1 VKTRV
6 ILALLILLS
15 AGLGLAPAQA
25 SSHREAPAITGTPKV
40 DGTDFYM
47 FNSYE
52 AGRSGFVTLLANYI
66 PLQDAYGGPNY
77 FTLDPDALY
86 RILIDNTG
94 DGVEDVSFQFHCG
107 QSLADIKLPV
117 GGKQVSVPLI
127 NVGPISG
134 GPGHPDATL
143 NRRETC
149 TLGVARGKL
158 NAKAK
163 FQAVTDAGTHGNTFD
178 KPVDNIGEKS
188 IADYAAYA
196 RQFIYDVSIPGCTGA
211 GRLFIGQRKDGFSV
225 NLGEIFDLVNIA
237 NPLGPR
243 DAEPDAL
250 ADKNVTT
257 LALEVP
263 ASCLTKG
270 TNAVIGGWMTALLPR
285 QRVLRDNPTFGSPAS
300 QHGDYV
306 QVSRLGMPLV
316 NEIVIGLKD
325 KNLFNAATPEG
336 DAALATYVTNPTLPA
351 ILQILFGAAG
361 VKAPTNF
368 PRTDLVAAFATG
380 VQGVNFLSDGRPH
393 EMLRLNTSVA
403 ATPPVA
409 QNNLGL
415 LGNDTAGFP
424 NGRRPGD
431 DVVDIELRVAMGVL
445 CHAFPGVFCSPADA
459 PSGNLPFTDG
469 TLQDVSQ
476 FDTAFP
482 YLRTPLPGS
491 PNGPNGITG
500 EPIPAP

>member
-6 ILALLILLS
+6 ILALLILLT
-15 AGLGLAPAQA
+15 AGLGLVPAMA
-25 SSHREAPAITGTPKV
+25 SSHREAPAISRMPAV

-47 FNSYE
+47 FSSYE
-52 AGRSGFVTLLANYI
+52 AGRSGFVTLVANYI
-66 PLQDAYGGPNY
+66 PLEDAYGGPNY
-77 FTLDPDALY
+77 FALDPDALY

-94 DGVEDVSFQFHCG
+94 DGVEDVTFQFHCG
-107 QSLADIKLPV
+107 QTLADIKLPV

-127 NVGPISG
+127 DVGPISG

-143 NRRETC
+143 NRRESC
-149 TLGVARGKL
+149 SLSVSRGRL
-158 NAKAK
+158 NARSR
-163 FQAVTDAGTHGNTFD
+163 FQAVTDANTHSASFD
-178 KPVDNIGEKS
+178 KPVDNIGEKT
-188 IADYAAYA
+188 IADYASYA
-196 RQFIYDVSIPGCTGA
+196 RQFIYDIDIPGCTGA
-211 GRLFIGQRKDGFSV
+211 GRMFIGQRKDSFSV
-225 NLGEIFDLVNIA
+225 NLGEIFDLVNIS

-250 ADKNVTT
+250 ADKNITSFI
-257 LALEVP
+257 LEVP
-263 ASCLTKG
+263 SSCLVSSKST
-270 TNAVIGGWMTALLPR
+270 VIGGWTTALLPR
-285 QRVLRDNPTFGSPAS
+285 QRMLRDNPTFASPAS
-300 QHGDYV
+300 EHGDFV

-351 ILQILFGAAG
+351 ILEILFGSAG

-380 VQGVNFLSDGRPH
+380 VQGVNFLSDGKPH
-393 EMLRLNTSVA
+393 EMIRLNT
-403 ATPPVA
+403 ATPPTPA
-409 QNNLGL
+409 ISQNNLGL
-415 LGNDTAGFP
+415 LGNDPAGFP

-476 FDTAFP
+476 FDTTFP

-500 EPIPAP
+500 APIPAP

>member
-1 VKTRV
+1 MRV
-6 ILALLILLS
+6 VFALLFLT
-15 AGLGLAPAQA
+15 AALGLVPGAQA
-25 SSHREAPAITGTPKV
+25 SSHREAPAITETPKV

-47 FNSYE
+47 FTSYE
-52 AGRSGFVTLLANYI
+52 SGRSGYVTLVANYL

-77 FTLDPDALY
+77 FALDPQALY

-94 DGVEDVSFQFHCG
+94 DGVEDVSFQFRCG
-107 QSLADIKLPV
+107 QALADIKLPV

-143 NRRETC
+143 NRRESC
-149 TLGVARGKL
+149 NLGMAQGKL
-158 NAKAK
+158 NERTR
-163 FQAVTDAGTHGNTFD
+163 FQLVSDASTHGTTFD
-178 KPVDNIGEKS
+178 KPVDNIGQKS
-188 IADYAAYA
+188 IPDYAAYA
-196 RQFIYDVSIPGCTGA
+196 RQFIYNVSIPGCTGN
-211 GRLFIGQRKDGFSV
+211 GRLFIGQRKDSFAV
-225 NLGEIFDLVNIA
+225 NLGELFDLVNIS

-250 ADKNVTT
+250 ADKNVTSFI
-257 LALEVP
+257 LEVP
-263 ASCLTKG
+263 KACLIRG
-270 TNAVIGGWMTALLPR
+270 TNPVIGGWTTALLPR
-285 QRVLRDNPTFGSPAS
+285 NRALKNNPTFANPTSER
-300 QHGDYV
+300 GDFV

-316 NEIVIGLKD
+316 NEVVIGLKD
-325 KNLFNAATPEG
+325 KNLFNASTPQG

-351 ILQILFGAAG
+351 ILEILFGSAG
-361 VKAPTNF
+361 VKAPTKF
-368 PRTDLVAAFATG
+368 PRADLVATFATG
-380 VQGVNFLSDGRPH
+380 IAGVNLLSDGKPH
-393 EMLRLNTSVA
+393 EMLRLNTSTAPTPA
-403 ATPPVA
+403 AS
-409 QNNLGL
+409 QNNLGV
-415 LGNDTAGFP
+415 LGGDNAGFP

-491 PNGPNGITG
+491 PNGPNGVDDD
-500 EPIPAP
+500 PIPAP

>member
-1 VKTRV
+1 MKTRV

-15 AGLGLAPAQA
+15 AGLSLAPAKA
-25 SSHREAPAITGTPKV
+25 SSHREAPAIAGMPKV

-47 FNSYE
+47 FSSYE
-52 AGRSGFVTLLANYI
+52 AGRSGFVTLVANYL
-66 PLQDAYGGPNY
+66 PDQSAYGGPNY
-77 FTLDPDALY
+77 FALDPDAVY
-86 RILIDNTG
+86 RINIDNTG
-94 DGVEDVSFQFHCG
+94 DGVEDISFQFHCG

-143 NRRETC
+143 NRRESC
-149 TLGVARGKL
+149 SMGVARGRL
-158 NAKAK
+158 NARAK
-163 FQAVTDAGTHGNTFD
+163 FQTVTDADTHANTFD

-188 IADYAAYA
+188 IADYAAYS
-196 RQFIYDVSIPGCTGA
+196 RQFIYDISIPGCAGA
-211 GRLFIGQRKDGFSV
+211 GRLFIGQRKDSFSV
-225 NLGEIFDLVNIA
+225 NLGEIFDLVNIS

-250 ADKNVTT
+250 ADKNVTSFIV
-257 LALEVP
+257 EVP
-263 ASCLTKG
+263 SSCLTSSKG
-270 TNAVIGGWMTALLPR
+270 PVIGGWTTSLLPR
-285 QRVLRDNPTFGSPAS
+285 QRMLRDKPTFASPAA
-300 QHGDYV
+300 QNGDYV

-316 NEIVIGLKD
+316 NEVVIGLKD

-351 ILQILFGAAG
+351 ILEILFGAAG

-393 EMLRLNTSVA
+393 EMIRLNTSTA
-403 ATPPVA
+403 PTPAGA

-415 LGNDTAGFP
+415 LGGDNAGFP

-445 CHAFPGVFCSPADA
+445 CHAFPGVFCTPADA

-476 FDTAFP
+476 FDTSFP
-482 YLRTPLPGS
+482 YLRNPLPGS
-491 PNGPNGITG
+491 PNGPNGVTG
-500 EPIPAP
+500 DPIPAP